1 MAESLEVRHNVL
13 KMLEALD
20 NRLDVLEARVE
31 SVLLIATEQDQTLR
45 RELFDMLIE
54 QRTEII
60 RLTGELEKEKKDRE
74 KRRVRAIERLKS
86 EL

>member
-31 SVLLIATEQDQTLR
+31 SVLSIATEQDQTLR
-45 RELFDMLIE
+45 RELFDMLVE
-54 QRTEII
+54 QRAEII

-74 KRRVRAIERLKS
+74 KRRVRAIERLKG

>member
-54 QRTEII
+54 QRAEII

-74 KRRVRAIERLKS
+74 KRRVRAIERLKG